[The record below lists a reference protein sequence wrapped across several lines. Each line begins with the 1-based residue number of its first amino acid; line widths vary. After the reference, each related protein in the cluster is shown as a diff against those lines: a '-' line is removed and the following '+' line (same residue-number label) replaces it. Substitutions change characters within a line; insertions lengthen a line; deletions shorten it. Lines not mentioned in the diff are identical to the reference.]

1 MMLSADDKDTLR
13 RLNQHV
19 PQYEKYL
26 KQKLDGFLNDLP
38 HMNVDK
44 IQLFQGRC
52 QMLQELLADLEAYGP
67 NGRSHPAKPNF
78 STP

>member
-1 MMLSADDKDTLR
+1 MLTVEHKDALR
-13 RLNQHV
+13 RLHQHV

-26 KQKLDGFLNDLP
+26 EAKLEYFLKDLP

-44 IQLFQGRC
+44 IQIFQGRC
-52 QMLQELLADLEAYGP
+52 QMLQELLADLEALGP
-67 NGRSHPAKPNF
+67 HGKSQPAKPNF